1 MLDFAGGLA
10 DMPPVTAAMDG
21 AAETRARPHRSW
33 MSCLLLSVLLVEALL
48 GAAIAR
54 LLSPDLAWAA
64 GMGAAT
70 ALSMMLADALVVPPF
85 TLHRRRAVR
94 ALAAVAVVD
103 VCLTGLSPLASERA
117 AAWLVAS
124 SVAVVAWRTGALHFA
139 RQVPALMPARRPM
152 AFIGN
157 SEAALRMFRQIRSD
171 RFSTL
176 EPVGFF
182 DDRTERGGPLDDVLP
197 LLGGVDSVAHYI
209 HYHDL
214 DSVYMALPWA
224 AGTRIAQ
231 LTERLRFLPITVRL
245 LPDHLPPALRGHG
258 LDQVEGVVM
267 PTLMLPVF
275 SHLGAFSKRLIDVV
289 GAVAVLIPL
298 LPLLVATAIAIKLD
312 SRGPVFFLQAR
323 SGRYGRSFKILKFRS
338 LHVARADAAAET
350 LVGRGD
356 QRVTRVG
363 RTLRKYSIDELPQL
377 FNVLWGD
384 MSLVG
389 PRPHAPRAKADGRI
403 YAEVVPEYMMRY
415 RVKPGITGWAQ
426 VNGWRGNT
434 DTEEKL
440 RKRVEYDFDY
450 ISNWTLLRDFV
461 ILLKT
466 VPSVVA
472 PTADNV

>member
-1 MLDFAGGLA
+1 MLDFAGASAGDL
-10 DMPPVTAAMDG
+10 
-21 AAETRARPHRSW
+21 TRASVMDEVPTRPPAGRSW
-33 MSCLLLSVLLVEALL
+33 VTCFRLFVLLVEALL
-48 GAAIAR
+48 GAGVAR
-54 LLSPDLAWAA
+54 LLSPDGAWAA

-70 ALSMMLADALVVPPF
+70 ALSLVLADALVAPPF
-85 TLHRRRAVR
+85 TVHRRRALR
-94 ALAAVAVVD
+94 ALAAVAVVEF
-103 VCLTGLSPLASERA
+103 CLTGTSGLAAMRA
-117 AAWLVAS
+117 VAWLVPA
-124 SVAVVAWRTGALHFA
+124 SVAVVAWRSGALRAA
-139 RQVPALMPARRPM
+139 RHVPALMPARRSV

-176 EPVGFF
+176 DPVGFF
-182 DDRTERGGPLDDVLP
+182 DDRAERRGPLDEVLP

-209 HYHDL
+209 HYHAL
-214 DSVYMALPWA
+214 DEVYMALPWA
-224 AGTRIAQ
+224 AGARIAQ

-258 LDQVEGVVM
+258 RDQVEGVVM

-275 SHLGAFSKRLIDVV
+275 SHLGAIAKRTIDVV

-298 LPLLVATAIAIKLD
+298 LPLLAATAVAIKLD

-338 LHVARADAAAET
+338 LHVARADEAAET

-356 QRVTRVG
+356 RRVTRVG
-363 RTLRKYSIDELPQL
+363 RYLRKYSVDELPQL

-440 RKRVEYDFDY
+440 RKRVEFDFDY
-450 ISNWTLLRDFV
+450 IASWTLLRDFL